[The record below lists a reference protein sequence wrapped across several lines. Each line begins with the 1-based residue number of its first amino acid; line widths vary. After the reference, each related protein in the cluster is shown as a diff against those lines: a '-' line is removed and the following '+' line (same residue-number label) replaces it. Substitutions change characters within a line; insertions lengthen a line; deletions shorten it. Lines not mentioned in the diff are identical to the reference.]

1 MGSSGK
7 KRTTMAKLNRESK
20 LRDKRADKEA
30 RKTARKSGAIGS
42 SPVDQAGGEDPGA
55 TPTRVDADAA
65 DVAGMSDEVSRTPA
79 EA

>member
-30 RKTARKSGAIGS
+30 RKNARKLGLTNDD
-42 SPVDQAGGEDPGA
+42 PVSEPYGEELDPSLTDTEDA
-55 TPTRVDADAA
+55 SVDETSD
-65 DVAGMSDEVSRTPA
+65 DVTPA
-79 EA
+79 QTAA